1 MHRILISGASGFIG
15 SNLSS
20 YLKNKEHFVSSVSL
34 RGNWKADPNHQVYIH
49 LAGIEK
55 DTNKVSDNHEYL
67 KINSHLTLEFF
78 QAFLNSDA
86 KKFIF
91 FSSCKSVLDSSINPI
106 LETTKTEPLT
116 EYGKSKLLAENLIQ
130 AIELPFD
137 KELFILR
144 PCLIHGPGDRG
155 NLKQLFNLVS
165 RGIPWPLGA
174 FENERSFCSI
184 DNLMFI
190 LKQLIEREDIPSGIY
205 NVADDEPLSTNQVI
219 SLIADSKGK
228 RAKVLNLNKSFIR
241 AVARLGDF
249 LELPLNTENLQKL
262 TESYLVSN
270 TKIKAA
276 LGQPLPVSSKE
287 GLLRTFQSFSSNG

>member
-106 LETTKTEPLT
+106 LGTTKTEPLT

-137 KELFILR
+137 KELFNKALSDGKVVVVSSWIKYCSSCASQMKVLDKAKNQFDN
-144 PCLIHGPGDRG
+144 IEYFTF
-155 NLKQLFNLVS
+155 NVTNKEIAKLFNVQYQTTLL
-165 RGIPWPLGA
+165 I
-174 FENERSFCSI
+174 FKDDKEIYRSIGETTKDLIYKAIQSSI
-184 DNLMFI
+184 
-190 LKQLIEREDIPSGIY
+190 
-205 NVADDEPLSTNQVI
+205 
-219 SLIADSKGK
+219 
-228 RAKVLNLNKSFIR
+228 
-241 AVARLGDF
+241 
-249 LELPLNTENLQKL
+249 
-262 TESYLVSN
+262 
-270 TKIKAA
+270 
-276 LGQPLPVSSKE
+276 
-287 GLLRTFQSFSSNG
+287 